1 MKKIYLIIIFL
12 KNILI
17 VLFVFIHDKSW
28 YFIIIVME
36 KEKIFELILNLKFWL
51 FLIIIILIIFENL
64 YYQCII

>member
-17 VLFVFIHDKSW
+17 VLFVFIHYKSW